1 MRCCHCDKRKNK
13 RKKGASDETSAVE
26 LDEREANDVEH
37 GDSDRSSGAA
47 SRRHPWTTAHS
58 FYALMGGFVFDT
70 SDEDVNFLPNS
81 RQRLTLTPLGLLYIL
96 EHEPDLVPN
105 ISEEHICDKSK
116 ASNLAKTLVC
126 LQALWFCVQCIVR
139 LKQGL
144 AISLLELNVFGHAV
158 CALLMY
164 FLWWDK
170 PLDIEE
176 PTVLSGNMARE
187 MCALMCMRSFSGAGF
202 LATLV
207 DQKMD
212 LPELPHGVR
221 YGSERKRNIAETS
234 MRPDENDAK
243 IIWDWWRA
251 IFLSF
256 LFPWWPMFQSGEGEP
271 VEIPIRLDEDL
282 GKKKWYRLD
291 KIVVSEAFDTWYDM
305 DRGT

>member
-1 MRCCHCDKRKNK
+1 
-13 RKKGASDETSAVE
+13 
-26 LDEREANDVEH
+26 
-37 GDSDRSSGAA
+37 
-47 SRRHPWTTAHS
+47 
-58 FYALMGGFVFDT
+58 
-70 SDEDVNFLPNS
+70 
-81 RQRLTLTPLGLLYIL
+81 
-96 EHEPDLVPN
+96 
-105 ISEEHICDKSK
+105 
-116 ASNLAKTLVC
+116 
-126 LQALWFCVQCIVR
+126 
-139 LKQGL
+139 
-144 AISLLELNVFGHAV
+144 
-158 CALLMY
+158 
-164 FLWWDK
+164 
-170 PLDIEE
+170 
-176 PTVLSGNMARE
+176 MARE